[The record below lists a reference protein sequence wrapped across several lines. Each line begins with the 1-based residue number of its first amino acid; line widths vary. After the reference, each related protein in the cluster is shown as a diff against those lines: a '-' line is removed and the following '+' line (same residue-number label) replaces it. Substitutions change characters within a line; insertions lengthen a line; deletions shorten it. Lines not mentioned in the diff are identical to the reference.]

1 MHDNTNI
8 YWVSVKPR
16 LRHFLASETFFMQV
30 KILRLYW
37 AMVMILAAWSALD
50 TSSSVLDSSLRILP
64 RHAVKPG
71 STWPSTCTTNRSE
84 QSDYE
89 NRWIV
94 CRLKVKLPQRI
105 MDTHT

>member
-16 LRHFLASETFFMQV
+16 LRHFLASATFFMQV

-64 RHAVKPG
+64 RHAVNPG
-71 STWPSTCTTNRSE
+71 STWPSTCQSRVE
-84 QSDYE
+84 QSRAVE
-89 NRWIV
+89 IAQSFTTME
-94 CRLKVKLPQRI
+94 KVPTRALSLLC
-105 MDTHT
+105 

>member
-16 LRHFLASETFFMQV
+16 LRHFLASATFFMQV

-37 AMVMILAAWSALD
+37 AMVMILAAWSARD

-71 STWPSTCTTNRSE
+71 STWPSTCTRRS
-84 QSDYE
+84 
-89 NRWIV
+89 
-94 CRLKVKLPQRI
+94 
-105 MDTHT
+105 

>member
-1 MHDNTNI
+1 MQDDTNI

-64 RHAVKPG
+64 RHAVNPG
-71 STWPSTCTTNRSE
+71 STWPSTCQSRVELQTNLHE
-84 QSDYE
+84 DYTKFY
-89 NRWIV
+89 NNG
-94 CRLKVKLPQRI
+94 KGSY
-105 MDTHT
+105 